1 MTQVETLKSD
11 ENLTAVKDGQE
22 SAKGSTE
29 PTEDTLLDGAKNWQ
43 HALQIKQE
51 RLKEEREAR
60 ELAEARLKE
69 IEDAEKQ
76 RTLDNLS
83 ESDKWKV
90 IAKEEEKKRG
100 ALELKQVV
108 KDTLYDKKLPQPIV
122 DLLTETPWAIP
133 QVARE
138 LGDNFTWDEAIA
150 SVKRHLPSYVESLVV
165 GEIPSEEPLKK
176 VDSERSVD
184 TTIIKDHIY
193 TRAEVEALGKDPV
206 AYEKHRDAIL
216 RQMAKYGGRLPE

>member
-1 MTQVETLKSD
+1 MTQVETLRSD
-11 ENLTAVKDGQE
+11 ENLTAVNNGQE
-22 SAKGSTE
+22 SEKGLTE
-29 PTEDTLLDGAKNWQ
+29 PTEDLLDGAKNWQ

-76 RTLDNLS
+76 RTMDNLS

-100 ALELKQVV
+100 ALELKLVV
-108 KDTLYDKKLPQPIV
+108 KDTLSGKKLPQPIV

-165 GEIPSEEPLKK
+165 GEIPSEESLKK

-193 TRAEVEALGKDPV
+193 TRSEVEAIGKDGPMW
-206 AYEKHRDAIL
+206 EKHREAIL
-216 RQMAKYGGRLPE
+216 KQMNKYGGVLPE